1 MWSDVYAALIEF
13 VGTTTFLLLGLGS
26 IQSAVGAI
34 EASSNDTSILL
45 KDLYA
50 ATCMG
55 LALIASAWI
64 FFRVSGGVF
73 NPNLSLALLLIG
85 GISPLRF
92 VLYCIAQLAGATAA
106 SGIILALTPG
116 PVAFGSVSFVSL
128 DNCPTLN
135 VFT

>member
-1 MWSDVYAALIEF
+1 MMEF
-13 VGTTTFLLLGLGS
+13 VGTATFLLLGLGS

-34 EASSNDTSILL
+34 EASRSDTSILL
-45 KDLYA
+45 KDLYV

-55 LALIASAWI
+55 LSLIASAWI

-73 NPNLSLALLLIG
+73 NPNLSLALFLIG
-85 GISPLRF
+85 GISPTRF

-116 PVAFGSVSFVSL
+116 PVAFKSVSFLLL
-128 DNCPTLN
+128 DNGPIFIR
-135 VFT
+135 FT